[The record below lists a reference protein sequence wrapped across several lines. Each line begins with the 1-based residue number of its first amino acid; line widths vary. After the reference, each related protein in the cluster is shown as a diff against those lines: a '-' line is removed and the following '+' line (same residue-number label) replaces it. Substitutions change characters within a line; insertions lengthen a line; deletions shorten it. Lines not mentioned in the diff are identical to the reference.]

1 MKKLTGRKVINYS
14 LQTTITLLVCT
25 VVIISLVI
33 TEAMVIKRVAEDTK
47 NLKAEKA
54 ADIARIVSR
63 SSQVIESLQPNK
75 SSETD
80 VQAYTREVQAAAGV
94 EFIVVMDMKGIRKS
108 HPHSELIGKRF
119 RGGDEGTVLR
129 GREYISVAKGT
140 LGTSLRAFAPVY
152 DDHHRQI
159 GAVAVGIMLEEVND
173 AVSKGRQV
181 IYAGM
186 IFGVAAGIL
195 GAVLLARKIKS
206 ILFGL
211 EPEEIAGLLE
221 ERIAMLQSAKEGI
234 IAVDA
239 EGRIKL
245 VNKEGNRLLQSAGIS
260 GDLIG
265 RKIDTFMPDLGLSN
279 ILNSGR
285 PKHDLEQNV
294 NGLAIVTNLVPILV
308 KEQVVGAIATFRD
321 RTELKELAE
330 QLTGVKL
337 YADALRSQSHEFMNK
352 LHVISGLISMQNYQ
366 SVSSYISK
374 MVEHHQTE
382 SGFIAQ
388 RIKDPVLA
396 GFLLGKLSYARENKV
411 EFVVDGDGEIP
422 ESRDPSVIH
431 ELVVILGN
439 LINNAIA
446 AVEKSKTKR
455 IMIRFDYFNQHLS
468 LEVHDTGEGI
478 PKELQQQIFK
488 KGFSTKGADRGLGLF
503 HLTQSLNRL
512 NGHAELFSKEGE
524 GTIFIVDL
532 PYHAKE

>member
-1 MKKLTGRKVINYS
+1 MKKIKGPSRVKLS

-25 VVIISLVI
+25 VVVVSLII
-33 TEAMVIKRVAEDTK
+33 TETMVIKRVAEDTK

-63 SSQVIESLQPNK
+63 SAPVIHSLRPEK
-75 SSETD
+75 SSVSD
-80 VQAYTREVQAAAGV
+80 VQAYTRDVQDAAGV
-94 EFIVVMDMKGIRKS
+94 EFIVVMDMKGIRRS
-108 HPHSELIGKRF
+108 HPHSELIGKKF

-129 GREYISVAKGT
+129 GKEHISVAKGT

-152 DDHHRQI
+152 DNNNRQI
-159 GAVAVGIMLEEVND
+159 GAVAVGILLDDVNH
-173 AVSKGRQV
+173 AVSEGRQV

-186 IFGVAAGIL
+186 IFGIAAGII

-234 IAVDA
+234 IAVNA
-239 EGRIKL
+239 TGRIKL

-260 GDLIG
+260 GNPIG
-265 RKIDTFMPDLGLSN
+265 KKIDTLMPGLRLSDVLNLGE
-279 ILNSGR
+279 
-285 PKHDLEQNV
+285 PKLDLEQNV
-294 NGLAIVTNLVPILV
+294 NGLAIVTNLVPVLV
-308 KEQVVGAIATFRD
+308 KEHVVGAIATFRD

-352 LHVISGLISMQNYQ
+352 LHVISGLIAMKNYE
-366 SVSSYISK
+366 SVSSYIDK
-374 MVEHHQTE
+374 MVEHHQSE
-382 SGFIAQ
+382 AGFISQ

-411 EFVVDGDGEIP
+411 EFLVDGDGEIP
-422 ESRDPSVIH
+422 ESRDPEVIH
-431 ELVVILGN
+431 ELVVIVGN
-439 LINNAIA
+439 LINNAIE
-446 AVEKSKTKR
+446 AVGNSEIKR
-455 IMIRFDYFNQHLS
+455 ITVRFDYFEQHLS
-468 LEVHDTGEGI
+468 LEVHDTGGGI
-478 PKELQQQIFK
+478 AEKMQQHIFT
-488 KGFSTKGADRGLGLF
+488 KGFSTKGTNRGLGLF
-503 HLTQSLNRL
+503 HLTQSLKRL
-512 NGHAELFSKEGE
+512 NGNAEVFSKEGE
-524 GTIFIVDL
+524 GTAFIVDL